1 LQLSTYLCL
10 DLVKIGFNLIKKIDV
25 QETNMKTTNKGKKL
39 IIVGFT
45 SIVILFLLYGRYQ
58 NPEVFTPSAIE
69 AIQRIALGFYIIMI
83 ISIGGIAFGIYKY
96 QKSKIEE
103 QGKDILTTI
112 AIVTSNLK
120 SRKIFIISFI
130 GYGIFFSLVSGTL
143 VYQPEI
149 NFVTHYGATIPSGF
163 IAPCCDGAG
172 YMPKIIVYLTEHIGL
187 QIIPINLILQI
198 IVSYLVALNSSIAIS
213 AYTISKKN
221 RSMSSVGA
229 ATGLFIACP
238 TCAGTFL
245 SIFIGTASGIG
256 LSVLL
261 TQLQTLFIGLSIP
274 ILIITPYIM
283 AKKLQ
288 NSDGSC
294 KINFK
299 D

>member
-1 LQLSTYLCL
+1 MC
-10 DLVKIGFNLIKKIDV
+10 

-39 IIVGFT
+39 IIIGFT
-45 SIVILFLLYGRYQ
+45 SIAILFLLYGRYQ
-58 NPEVFTPSAIE
+58 DPEVFTPSALE
-69 AIQRIALGFYIIMI
+69 SIQRIALGFYITII
-83 ISIGGIAFGIYKY
+83 ISFGGIAFGMYKY
-96 QKSKIEE
+96 HKSKVENK
-103 QGKDILTTI
+103 GKDILTII
-112 AIVTSNLK
+112 AITTYNSK
-120 SRKIFIISFI
+120 SRKIFIAIFI
-130 GYGIFFSLVSGTL
+130 TYGIFFSLVSGTL

-163 IAPCCDGAG
+163 IAPCCDGPG
-172 YMPKIIVYLTEHIGL
+172 YMPKIIIYLTEHVGL

-198 IVSYLVALNSSIAIS
+198 IVSYLVALNASIAIN
-213 AYTISKKN
+213 AYAISKKG
-221 RSMSSVGA
+221 RGMSSVGA

-245 SIFIGTASGIG
+245 SLFIGTASGIG
-256 LSVLL
+256 LSVVL
-261 TQLQTLFIGLSIP
+261 TQLQTLFIALSIP

-299 D
+299 G